1 MESLHDIGALDP
13 FAGADQ
19 ADDTN
24 MACSTRA
31 PPSNYVLAAPP
42 QETQLAG
49 LILFR
54 TRLRG
59 WHFLGLG
66 VSASRGLRNQR
77 LLHDYDSIDRTRY
90 LHSHLS

>member
-1 MESLHDIGALDP
+1 MESLHDIGALGP
-13 FAGADQ
+13 FAGADR

-31 PPSNYVLAAPP
+31 PTSNYVLAAPP

-54 TRLRG
+54 TRLRD
-59 WHFLGLG
+59 WHFWCLG
-66 VSASRGLRNQR
+66 VAASRGLRYQR
-77 LLHDYDSIDRTRY
+77 FLHDHDTIDRTRY

>member
-42 QETQLAG
+42 QKTQLAG

-59 WHFLGLG
+59 WHFWCLDI
-66 VSASRGLRNQR
+66 ARGLRNQR
-77 LLHDYDSIDRTRY
+77 LLHDYDTIDRTRY
-90 LHSHLS
+90 LRSHLS